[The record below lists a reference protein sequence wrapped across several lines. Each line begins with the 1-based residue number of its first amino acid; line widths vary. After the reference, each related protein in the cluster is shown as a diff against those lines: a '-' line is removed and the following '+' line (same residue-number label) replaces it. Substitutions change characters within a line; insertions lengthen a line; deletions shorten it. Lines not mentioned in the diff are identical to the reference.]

1 MGTELWK
8 TPRALDLQSRQA
20 LEAGV
25 QQGSVVNIAYHDTIT
40 GSDLR
45 DFFGL
50 TGPSW
55 AFVHSRRGEANRLGL
70 AVQLG
75 CLRFL
80 GFVPKLDSVPG
91 EVIEFV
97 AHQLDVAPSLGDYS
111 HVEQIQH
118 FARVVRGDA
127 SPVISGEGA
136 LRSLALVDAV
146 QLAAV
151 SGERVAID
159 DVLAD
164 L

>member
-1 MGTELWK
+1 M
-8 TPRALDLQSRQA
+8 
-20 LEAGV
+20 
-25 QQGSVVNIAYHDTIT
+25 
-40 GSDLR
+40 
-45 DFFGL
+45 
-50 TGPSW
+50 
-55 AFVHSRRGEANRLGL
+55 
-70 AVQLG
+70 
-75 CLRFL
+75 

-97 AHQLDVAPSLGDYS
+97 ARQLDVAPSLGDYG

-118 FARVVRGDA
+118 FARVVRGDG